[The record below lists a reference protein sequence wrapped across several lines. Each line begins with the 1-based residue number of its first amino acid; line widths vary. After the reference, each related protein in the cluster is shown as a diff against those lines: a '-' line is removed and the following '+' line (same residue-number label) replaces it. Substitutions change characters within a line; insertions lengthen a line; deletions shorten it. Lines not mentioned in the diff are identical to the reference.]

1 MKFAPKG
8 LSLKTTEVHFVL
20 SILFDLTLAFD
31 KVVLYGNIAFPIVG
45 LWTQK
50 HYSSF
55 LKKCFCFS
63 EI

>member
-45 LWTQK
+45 L
-50 HYSSF
+50 
-55 LKKCFCFS
+55 
-63 EI
+63 